1 MVHHLTSSVTAPIII
16 TTTTRATPSNSRGV
30 WLRGRAGVLLP
41 EDRWFD
47 SPGLHSEVSL
57 GRITE
62 PQTTPDVLVG
72 LYVSHRHQCMNVSIN
87 HCEPFCIKV
96 SAKMPLNVK
105 CSIKSDCK
113 GGGRG

>member
-1 MVHHLTSSVTAPIII
+1 MA
-16 TTTTRATPSNSRGV
+16 RGLESAFCYQKV
-30 WLRGRAGVLLP
+30 AGSIFLVYNVEIPLGTLLYP
-41 EDRWFD
+41 KLF
-47 SPGLHSEVSL
+47 LM
-57 GRITE
+57 
-62 PQTTPDVLVG
+62 LVG
-72 LYVSHRHQCMNVSIN
+72 TLHVSHCHQCMNVSIK